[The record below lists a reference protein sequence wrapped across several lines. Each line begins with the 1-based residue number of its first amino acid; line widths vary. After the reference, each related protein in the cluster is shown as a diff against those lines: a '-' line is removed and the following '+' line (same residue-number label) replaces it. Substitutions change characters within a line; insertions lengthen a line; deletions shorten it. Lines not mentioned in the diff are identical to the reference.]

1 MFQGGS
7 IITTLIFSKILI
19 NMVIKKRHI
28 WGCALAFVGLL
39 IVGGSGFLGS
49 QGSSGSSVSI
59 KLFREM
65 NFLDIF

>member
-19 NMVIKKRHI
+19 NMVIQKRHI

-39 IVGGSGFLGS
+39 IVGGSGFIGS
-49 QGSSGSSVSI
+49 QGSSGSSVNI
-59 KLFREM
+59 KLLREM
-65 NFLDIF
+65 NSLDIF